1 MLRCV
6 VGVWPGCFFTKEDC
20 YVETKYM
27 VFPVCVHVALI
38 LGIAVFGAWDP
49 IADPAL
55 IGWWACDE
63 GEGAVVGDSSANG
76 NDGAFVNGDAAWM
89 PGVYGSAVTLLGPT
103 LVEVPA
109 MGLTLSE
116 ATMAGWFM
124 PYGTQP
130 DWAAI
135 IMHRTGASPTVLAHG
150 FNLLATGQLAYHWND
165 LSATWSFRP
174 EAYYSA
180 TEWTFCTVTIAPT
193 RRRSTST
200 ARRRPRTSSLTS
212 PPRGMARF
220 IWAETAPKPGC
231 PAG

>member
-1 MLRCV
+1 
-6 VGVWPGCFFTKEDC
+6 
-20 YVETKYM
+20 
-27 VFPVCVHVALI
+27 
-38 LGIAVFGAWDP
+38 
-49 IADPAL
+49 
-55 IGWWACDE
+55 
-63 GEGAVVGDSSANG
+63 
-76 NDGAFVNGDAAWM
+76 
-89 PGVYGSAVTLLGPT
+89 
-103 LVEVPA
+103 

-165 LSATWSFRP
+165 SSATWSYRP

-180 TEWTFCTVTIAPT
+180 TEWTFCTVTIAPDKAT
-193 RRRSTST
+193 FYINGEAKGENVVAQR
-200 ARRRPRTSSLTS
+200 
-212 PPRGMARF
+212 PPRLTARF